1 MPQRRF
7 HFIASE
13 NYRPRSNVDIP
24 PIGRL
29 LKTLKSSS
37 KNIRSGQKH
46 LLTEMHL
53 LERVYY
59 KGKNQHGLSLFWRNV
74 VSIRRMASRI
84 HETNTPRL
92 LEMLA
97 GMFHEEAFTGTK
109 VFNGAWTRIP
119 PPENVA
125 KILERLL
132 DVATLLKSANKA
144 FLKAYRAFCLFM
156 PTTAF
161 LQLTIVLISIVSRIS
176 ALASNLLDD
185 LVLIIPRLYAVF
197 EVLKPSRSL
206 YRKVSKSIKI
216 FSPASP
222 IDSISDNVINAQ
234 STPALS
240 IHEPGEDIGFTI
252 ARTIQPTITLPPTIH
267 TARLTSPPPIYVP
280 DSAAVAANSPIAL
293 ETVIPRSPSPSR
305 TTLAPLSRENF
316 PVELEAADAA
326 PIRPKIVPHDAGV
339 TTKRDKRR
347 RRDEIDEI
355 FG

>member
-7 HFIASE
+7 HFITSD

-24 PIGRL
+24 PVGRL

-74 VSIRRMASRI
+74 VSIRRMAARI
-84 HETNTPRL
+84 YETNTPQL
-92 LEMLA
+92 LEILA
-97 GMFHEEAFTGTK
+97 GMFHEEAFAGTK

-132 DVATLLKSANKA
+132 EVATLLKS
-144 FLKAYRAFCLFM
+144 
-156 PTTAF
+156 
-161 LQLTIVLISIVSRIS
+161 LTIVLVSIVSRIS
-176 ALASNLLDD
+176 ALSSNLLND
-185 LVLIIPRLYAVF
+185 LTLIIPRMYAVF
-197 EVLKPSRSL
+197 EVLEPSKPL
-206 YRKVSKSIKI
+206 YRKISKLFGS

-222 IDSISDNVINAQ
+222 ADSISDNVADAQ
-234 STPALS
+234 STAALP

-252 ARTIQPTITLPPTIH
+252 ARTCIQPTITSPPTIY
-267 TARLTSPPPIYVP
+267 TAHLTSSPPIDVP
-280 DSAAVAANSPIAL
+280 DSPAVAADSPIAL

-316 PVELEAADAA
+316 PVEPEAADAA

-347 RRDEIDEI
+347 RKTRDEIDEI